1 MNKIYLDQAA
11 TTFPKPE
18 EVYKAVEEGM
28 RNSFNPHRGAY
39 ESGKRTE
46 RKIERGR
53 RKLLRFFDA
62 GENQRLVYSY
72 SGTDGLNTLIFGLL
86 DETKRVITGPYEH
99 NAVYRPL
106 KELEKRGMEL
116 VIAKPDP
123 SFGIDLDALE
133 KECSRGVDYCV
144 LSYTSNITGVSLPVK
159 EISDIVHRYGGE
171 LIIDGAQAA
180 GHRQISLKEEG
191 IDYFA
196 ASCHKG
202 LLGPMGTG
210 IIILPENSFILPLRK
225 GGTGIHS
232 ESPEM
237 PDEFPYRLESG
248 TLNVPGIYGLIAGV
262 EWVESYGTSE
272 IHKKEIDFTNRCIDA
287 FKDDDNIEIYS
298 IINSS
303 QLFSFNIKG
312 KDSQSVAAALDQ
324 GYGIAVRGGLHCA
337 PMAHKALGT
346 FPEGTVRASFSV
358 FTTEEETDIFIKAV
372 KEIAGA

>member
-1 MNKIYLDQAA
+1 M
-11 TTFPKPE
+11 
-18 EVYKAVEEGM
+18 
-28 RNSFNPHRGAY
+28 
-39 ESGKRTE
+39 
-46 RKIERGR
+46 
-53 RKLLRFFDA
+53 
-62 GENQRLVYSY
+62 
-72 SGTDGLNTLIFGLL
+72 
-86 DETKRVITGPYEH
+86 
-99 NAVYRPL
+99 
-106 KELEKRGMEL
+106 
-116 VIAKPDP
+116 IAKPDP